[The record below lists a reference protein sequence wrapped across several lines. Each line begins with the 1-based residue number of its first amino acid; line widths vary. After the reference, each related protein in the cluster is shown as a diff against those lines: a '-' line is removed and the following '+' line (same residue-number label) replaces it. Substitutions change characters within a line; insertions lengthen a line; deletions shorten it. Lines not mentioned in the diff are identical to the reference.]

1 MAMTLATSPKTST
14 FQFRINPEV
23 RARVEE
29 IYAGCGLTLTDAIN
43 IFIQQSINVDG
54 LPFVVTRKS
63 KTAKFEQAVN
73 RLMAEIAAGEASA
86 EQGGWIDESAI
97 LSEFGTGKK
106 A

>member
-1 MAMTLATSPKTST
+1 MAMTLTTAPKTST

-23 RARVEE
+23 RARAEE
-29 IYAGCGLTLTDAIN
+29 VYAGCGLTLTDAIN

-63 KTAKFEQAVN
+63 KAAKFEQAVN
-73 RLMAEIAAGEASA
+73 RLMAEITAGEESV
-86 EQGGWIDESAI
+86 EQDGWIDESEI